1 MCMADSKLD
10 TSKIQ
15 KAVQAGIP
23 LSITTHTLPHEMEL
37 YMAEVLVAF
46 LKELN
51 QEAMSEYLIYCLN
64 ELTTNAKKANT
75 KRVYFKEKGFDI
87 TNLDDYDEGMKTFKA
102 DTLDNIKHYLK
113 MQQEQGYYIKLIF
126 QHRAGKIKIEI
137 RNNAPLTI
145 FEYKRIH
152 DKIARAQRYSS
163 VDDAFSQI
171 LDDSEGAGLGIII
184 MILMLKKL
192 GLTGD
197 NFQVFSE
204 NEETVSRIILPLSND
219 LQEKM
224 SLLSKELVDMIDQL
238 PQFPENIIHINNML
252 NDPEFKLSDIARSI
266 SSDVSLTADLLK
278 LVNSAAFSLSNPCRN
293 IPDAVKLVGTRGIK
307 NLLYSVGSMK
317 TVGTAT
323 KEQKSLWQH
332 SHRVAFYSY
341 NLSRN
346 FFSKQ
351 RDVIEDSYVCGLLH
365 DMGKGVFYS
374 AQPHFM
380 TKLKNL
386 SEEKTIEPH
395 TFEKLLSGQNHAEI
409 GALIAAKWNFPPVIV
424 ETLRLHHEPI
434 VEKPLSVVVYFA
446 NMLANYQEGG
456 VEFYQFDTEI
466 LEVFKISG
474 EEQLLQLSE
483 KLKHAFES
491 ENEDDMS
498 TSA

>member
-1 MCMADSKLD
+1 MADSKLD
-10 TSKIQ
+10 TTKIQ

-75 KRVYFKEKGFDI
+75 KRVYFKEKGLDI
-87 TNLDDYDEGMKTFKA
+87 NNIDDYDNGMKSFKS

-113 MQQEQGYYIKLIF
+113 MQQEQGFYIKLIF
-126 QHRAGKIKIEI
+126 QHKADKIKIEI

-145 FEYKRIH
+145 FEYKRVH

-192 GLTGD
+192 GLSGD

-204 NEETVSRIILPLSND
+204 NDETVSRIILPLSGD
-219 LQEKM
+219 VQEKM
-224 SLLSKELVDMIDQL
+224 SILSTELVNMIDKL

-266 SSDVSLTADLLK
+266 SSDIALTADLLK
-278 LVNSAAFSLSNPCRN
+278 LVNSAAFSLSSPCRN

-317 TVGTAT
+317 SVGTAT
-323 KEQKSLWQH
+323 EEQKSLWQH
-332 SHRVAFYSY
+332 CHRVAFYSY

-386 SEEKTIEPH
+386 SDEKTIEPH

-409 GALIAAKWNFPPVIV
+409 GALIAAKWNFPPVII
-424 ETLRLHHEPI
+424 ETIHLHHDPD
-434 VEKPLSVVVYFA
+434 VQKPLSVIVYFA
-446 NMLANYQEGG
+446 NMLANYQQGG

-466 LEVFKISG
+466 LEVFKIAN
-474 EEQLLQLSE
+474 EDQLVQLSE
-483 KLKHAFES
+483 KLKEAFVSES
-491 ENEDDMS
+491 VDD
-498 TSA
+498 

>member
-1 MCMADSKLD
+1 MADSRLD
-10 TSKIQ
+10 TSKIS

-23 LSITTHTLPHEMEL
+23 LSIMTHTLPHEMEL

-75 KRVYFKEKGFDI
+75 KRVYFKEKGLDI
-87 TNLDDYDEGMKTFKA
+87 NNLDDYDTGMKTFKT

-126 QHRAGKIKIEI
+126 QHKAGKIKIEI
-137 RNNAPLTI
+137 RNNTPLTI
-145 FEYKRIH
+145 FEYKRVH

-197 NFQVFSE
+197 SFQVFSE
-204 NEETVSRIILPLSND
+204 NNETVSRIILPLMGD
-219 LQEKM
+219 AQEKI
-224 SLLSKELVDMIDQL
+224 SLLSSDLVKMIDKL
-238 PQFPENIIHINNML
+238 PQFPENILHINNML
-252 NDPEFKLSDIARSI
+252 NDPDFKLSDIARSI

-278 LVNSAAFSLSNPCRN
+278 LVNSAAFSLSTPCRN

-307 NLLYSVGSMK
+307 NLLYSVGSIK
-317 TVGTAT
+317 SVGTAT
-323 KEQKSLWQH
+323 DDQKKLWQH

-395 TFEKLLSGQNHAEI
+395 MFEKLLSGQNHAEI
-409 GALIAAKWNFPPVIV
+409 GALIAEKWNFPPVII
-424 ETLRLHHEPI
+424 ETLRFHHDPDI
-434 VEKPLSVVVYFA
+434 AKPLSAVVYFA
-446 NMLANYQEGG
+446 NMLENYQHGDIEY
-456 VEFYQFDTEI
+456 YQFETDI
-466 LEVFKISG
+466 LELFKITN
-474 EEQLLQLSE
+474 EEQLVQLSD
-483 KLKHAFES
+483 KLKSAFED
-491 ENEDDMS
+491 EQGD
-498 TSA
+498 SASMLA

>member
-1 MCMADSKLD
+1 MADSRLD

-23 LSITTHTLPHEMEL
+23 LSIMTHTLPHEMEL

-75 KRVYFKEKGFDI
+75 KRVYFKEKGLDI
-87 TNLDDYDEGMKTFKA
+87 NNLADYDAGMKNFKT

-126 QHRAGKIKIEI
+126 QHKAGKIKIEI
-137 RNNAPLTI
+137 RNNTPLTI
-145 FEYKRIH
+145 FEYKRVH

-197 NFQVFSE
+197 SFQVFSE
-204 NEETVSRIILPLSND
+204 NNETVSRIILPLMGD
-219 LQEKM
+219 AQEKI
-224 SLLSKELVDMIDQL
+224 SLLSSDLVQMIDKL
-238 PQFPENIIHINNML
+238 PQFPENILHINSML
-252 NDPEFKLSDIARSI
+252 NDPDFKLSDIARSI

-278 LVNSAAFSLSNPCRN
+278 LVNSAAFSLSSPCRN

-317 TVGTAT
+317 SVGTVTA
-323 KEQKSLWQH
+323 EQKKLWQH

-395 TFEKLLSGQNHAEI
+395 MFEKLLSGQNHAEI
-409 GALIAAKWNFPPVIV
+409 GALIAEKWNFPPVII
-424 ETLRLHHEPI
+424 ETLRFHHDPDI
-434 VEKPLSVVVYFA
+434 AKPLSAVVYFA
-446 NMLANYQEGG
+446 NMLENYQHGDIEY
-456 VEFYQFDTEI
+456 YQFETDI
-466 LEVFKISG
+466 LELFKITS
-474 EEQLLQLSE
+474 EEQLVQLSE
-483 KLKHAFES
+483 KLKAAFEDEQGDGAS
-491 ENEDDMS
+491 MLV
-498 TSA
+498 

>member
-1 MCMADSKLD
+1 MADSKLD

-51 QEAMSEYLIYCLN
+51 QEVMSEYLIYCLN

-75 KRVYFKEKGFDI
+75 KRVYFKEKGLDI
-87 TNLDDYDEGMKTFKA
+87 NNIDDYDEGMKTFKS

-126 QHRAGKIKIEI
+126 QHKAGKIKIEI
-137 RNNAPLTI
+137 RNNAPLTL

-197 NFQVFSE
+197 SFQVFSE
-204 NEETVSRIILPLSND
+204 NEETVSRIILPLSGD
-219 LQEKM
+219 VQEKM
-224 SLLSKELVDMIDQL
+224 SILSTELVNMIDKL

-278 LVNSAAFSLSNPCRN
+278 LVNSAAFSLSNPCKN

-317 TVGTAT
+317 SVGTAT
-323 KEQKSLWQH
+323 KDQKQLWQH

-351 RDVIEDSYVCGLLH
+351 REVIEDSYVCGLLH

-409 GALIAAKWNFPPVIV
+409 GALIAAKWNFPASII
-424 ETLRLHHEPI
+424 ETIRLHHDPD
-434 VEKPLSVVVYFA
+434 VAKPLSVVIYFA
-446 NMLANYQEGG
+446 NMLANYQDGG
-456 VEFYQFDTEI
+456 VEYYQFDTEI
-466 LEVFKISG
+466 LEVFKITS
-474 EEQLLQLSE
+474 EEQLIQLSE
-483 KLKHAFES
+483 KLKMAFES
-491 ENEDDMS
+491 ESGDE
-498 TSA
+498 